1 MESRVFARHDVN
13 TRAVEKMLDTF
24 EKIKTAP
31 RALKI
36 LKGGEPVLSLSFAP
50 YNIAEPM
57 YLYSLSKPYTSVA
70 VGICCDMGLLS
81 PETKMCELFAD
92 KMPAE
97 LTEGLKKLTLAD
109 LLTMRCGHGRCV
121 IEDMRW
127 SDDALKAF
135 FAFPMQFEPGTT
147 FVYST
152 GATCVCAAAV
162 ERVTGRK
169 MIDFTEEKLFSVLGV
184 KTPEWREC
192 RDGTCLGGT
201 GLLVDIETQI
211 RFQQMLLQKG
221 VYNGK
226 RVVSEEY
233 LALATSAVTQTY
245 KDHPSKDWGSGYGFQ
260 FWQNGRGGFR
270 GDGAYGQIG
279 FVLPAEDTVL
289 AFFGESFDAVAEFNA
304 VNEMLDN
311 LYTPGEHDAAALERR
326 CAALYT
332 PEKGEESPDAEAG
345 FAFEPNGLNISG
357 GKLAVSNGKM
367 RVVLYTDVGERSFV
381 CGEGEYLRSSTSLRG
396 FDSTQVPQ
404 DPRLNS
410 EMPFEVYG
418 AYSCVS
424 EGVYKL
430 TLRKADTC
438 HTQYWTFDFTQ
449 GRLNIETRMG
459 NLCVKEFRFK

>member
-1 MESRVFARHDVN
+1 MENRVFARSDVN
-13 TRAVEKMLDTF
+13 TRAVEEMLATF
-24 EKIKTAP
+24 EQIKTAP

-50 YNIAEPM
+50 YDIAEPM

-92 KMPAE
+92 KMPEE

-127 SDDALKAF
+127 SGDALKTF

-169 MIDFTEEKLFSVLGV
+169 MTDFMGEKLFSVLGV

-233 LALATSAVTQTY
+233 LALATSAVCDSH
-245 KDHPSKDWGSGYGFQ
+245 KDHPSKDWSSGYGFQ

-279 FVLPAEDTVL
+279 FVLPEEDTVL

-304 VNEMLDN
+304 VNKMLDG
-311 LYTPGEHDAAALERR
+311 LYTPGEHDIAALERR
-326 CAALYT
+326 CETLYA
-332 PEKGEESPDAEAG
+332 PEKGEKSPDTEAE
-345 FAFEPNGLNISG
+345 FAFEKNGLDITG
-357 GKLAVSNGKM
+357 GRLSVNGNKM
-367 RVVLYTDVGERSFV
+367 RVSLYTDVGEREFF
-381 CGEGEYLRSSTSLRG
+381 CGDGEYLRSSTTMRG
-396 FDSTQVPQ
+396 FDSTQVPE
-404 DPRLNS
+404 DPKLNS

-418 AYSCVS
+418 AYRCIS
-424 EGVYKL
+424 EGVYEL

-438 HTQYWTFDFTQ
+438 HTQYWTVDLNK
-449 GRLNIETRMG
+449 GRIKIDTRRG
-459 NLCVKEFRFK
+459 SLCVKEFRFK